1 MKKVQLVTCILV
13 FSYLFGGQSA
23 YSMAS
28 RKAEYKK
35 NGLAIWEVKTKEK
48 MVALTFDDGPNPIYT
63 NQILDLLAKYHAKAT
78 FFVIGER
85 AKQYP
90 QVLKRE
96 VKERHEV
103 ANHTYSHIYD
113 FDNSPAKLKK
123 ELDQSAKLIKQITG
137 YKPILYRPVAGYYNN
152 LILNTAIKNGYRV
165 VLWSWTQDT
174 RDWSCPGIN
183 KITNN
188 VILDI
193 KPGDI
198 TIFHDSGGDR
208 TQTVCALENILKY
221 LSKHDF
227 QCVTVSEMIFRSEAI
242 IPDPYPGKHER

>member
-1 MKKVQLVTCILV
+1 MKKTLMLV
-13 FSYLFGGQSA
+13 FVLLISYLWSDQ
-23 YSMAS
+23 YSYASS
-28 RKAEYKK
+28 RKAEYRK
-35 NGLAIWEVKTKEK
+35 NGLAIWGINTKEK
-48 MVALTFDDGPNPIYT
+48 LVALTFDDGPNPVYT
-63 NQILDLLAKYHAKAT
+63 TQILDLLAKYHAKAT

-85 AKQYP
+85 AKEFP
-90 QVLKRE
+90 DIIKRE
-96 VKERHEV
+96 AKEGHEV

-113 FDNSPAKLKK
+113 FDNSPAKLRK
-123 ELDQSAKLIKQITG
+123 ELERSSKTIKNITG
-137 YKPILYRPVAGYYNN
+137 FKPTLYRPVAGYYND

-188 VILDI
+188 VVSDI

-208 TQTVCALENILKY
+208 SQTVCALENILRY
-221 LSKHDF
+221 LNKEGF
-227 QCVTVSEMIFRSEAI
+227 KCVTVSEMIYRSESIA
-242 IPDPYPGKHER
+242 PEMLH

>member
-1 MKKVQLVTCILV
+1 MKRNLVVVFVLL
-13 FSYLFGGQSA
+13 FSYFGSCQFSYA
-23 YSMAS
+23 QAS
-28 RKAEYKK
+28 RKAEYKR
-35 NGLAIWEVKTKEK
+35 NGLAIWDIKIKEK

-63 NQILDLLAKYHAKAT
+63 NQILDLLAKYNAKAT

-90 QVLKRE
+90 EILKRE
-96 VKERHEV
+96 VKEGHEV
-103 ANHTYSHIYD
+103 ANHTYSHRYD
-113 FDNSPAKLKK
+113 FDNSPAKLNS
-123 ELDQSAKLIKQITG
+123 ELEQSAKLIKNITG
-137 YKPILYRPVAGYYNN
+137 YKPTLYRPVAGYYND

-208 TQTVCALENILKY
+208 SQTVCALENILKY
-221 LSKHDF
+221 LSSQGFK
-227 QCVTVSEMIFRSEAI
+227 CVTVSELIYHSEAI
-242 IPDPYPGKHER
+242 VPDSYPIMH

>member
-1 MKKVQLVTCILV
+1 MKKTLMLAFVLLISSMWSDQY
-13 FSYLFGGQSA
+13 SYAS
-23 YSMAS
+23 S
-28 RKAEYKK
+28 RKAEYRK
-35 NGLAIWEVKTKEK
+35 NGLAIWEINTKEK
-48 MVALTFDDGPNPIYT
+48 LVALTFDDGPNPVYT

-85 AKQYP
+85 AKEFP
-90 QVLKRE
+90 GIIKRE
-96 VKERHEV
+96 AKEGHEV

-113 FDNSPAKLKK
+113 FDNSPAKLRK
-123 ELDQSAKLIKQITG
+123 ELERSSKTIKSITG
-137 YKPILYRPVAGYYNN
+137 FKPTLYRPVAGYYND

-188 VILDI
+188 VVSDI

-208 TQTVCALENILKY
+208 SQTVCALENILRY
-221 LSKHDF
+221 LNKEGF
-227 QCVTVSEMIFRSEAI
+227 KCVTVSEMIYRSESI
-242 IPDPYPGKHER
+242 TPKILD